1 MTNQAPD
8 SLIIKDN
15 KDLLDKLKN
24 GIEYTNNGKVCSI
37 EEAYKEV
44 KKILTDYTRKE

>member
-15 KDLLDKLKN
+15 KDLLDKLRK
-24 GIEYTNNGKVCSI
+24 GIEDTNNGKVSSV
-37 EEAYKEV
+37 EEAYEEV
-44 KKILTDYTRKE
+44 KEILTD

>member
-15 KDLLDKLKN
+15 KDLLDKLRK
-24 GIEYTNNGKVCSI
+24 GIEDTNNGKVCCI
-37 EEAYKEV
+37 EEAYKEA
-44 KKILTDYTRKE
+44 KKILTN

>member
-1 MTNQAPD
+1 MTNQALD

-15 KDLLDKLKN
+15 KDLLDKLRK
-24 GIEYTNNGKVCSI
+24 GTNNGKVCSI

-44 KKILTDYTRKE
+44 KKILTN

>member
-15 KDLLDKLKN
+15 KDLLDKLKK
-24 GIEYTNNGKVCSI
+24 GIEYTNNGKVCSV
-37 EEAYKEV
+37 EEAYEET
-44 KKILTDYTRKE
+44 KKILAD